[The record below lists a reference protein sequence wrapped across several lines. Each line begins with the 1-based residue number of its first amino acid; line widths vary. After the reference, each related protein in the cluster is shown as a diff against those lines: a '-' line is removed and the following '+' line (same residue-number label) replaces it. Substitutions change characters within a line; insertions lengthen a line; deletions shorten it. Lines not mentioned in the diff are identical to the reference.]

1 MVLQTLL
8 ADPAVIRL
16 VKIVSSS
23 ESMTLVAQSVQKGSL
38 CPSCDVKST
47 RIHSRY
53 ARKIADLPWMG
64 IVVKIELVARRFF
77 CDNAS
82 CSQNIFCERLPSVV
96 SKHAR
101 RTIRLND
108 ALAVIGFTLSAEA
121 GGRLTTELGM
131 GISADTLLRM
141 VRQTAMQPLPAP
153 RVLGVDDFA
162 FRRRRSYG
170 TILVDLERRCPIDL
184 LPDRESETLAKW
196 LRARPGI
203 EVVCR
208 DRSRAYAEA
217 ISAGAPGAMQ
227 IADRWHLI
235 KNLSEAMERLLT
247 RKHKL

>member
-16 VKIVSSS
+16 VKIISSS
-23 ESMTLVAQSVQKGSL
+23 ESMTLVVQSVQKGSL

-53 ARKIADLPWMG
+53 ARKLADLPWLG
-64 IVVKIELVARRFF
+64 IAVKIEL
-77 CDNAS
+77 
-82 CSQNIFCERLPSVV
+82 L
-96 SKHAR
+96 AR

-108 ALAVIGFTLSAEA
+108 ALAIIGFTLSAEA
-121 GGRLTTELGM
+121 GGRLTLELGM

-184 LPDRESETLAKW
+184 LPD
-196 LRARPGI
+196 
-203 EVVCR
+203 
-208 DRSRAYAEA
+208 
-217 ISAGAPGAMQ
+217 
-227 IADRWHLI
+227 
-235 KNLSEAMERLLT
+235 
-247 RKHKL
+247 